1 MALSTAKAILTA
13 LLCTTIPNSSLAQD
27 EYTYDGGDY
36 EVEEGGDL
44 DDYED
49 DEGFFNIQLD
59 DEVLHTKYLFEQCAK
74 YFTVLLCRWTTHFCW
89 EAISSRSQ

>member
-59 DEVLHTKYLFEQCAK
+59 DEVLTKYLLEQCAK
-74 YFTVLLCRWTTHFCW
+74 YLTVLPGRQRTS
-89 EAISSRSQ
+89 AGRP

>member
-1 MALSTAKAILTA
+1 MAPSRVKTILTA
-13 LLCTTIPNSSLAQD
+13 LLCTTIPSSSLAQD

-59 DEVLHTKYLFEQCAK
+59 DEVLTKYLLEQSAK
-74 YFTVLLCRWTTHFCW
+74 YLTVPPGRQRTS
-89 EAISSRSQ
+89 AGRP

>member
-1 MALSTAKAILTA
+1 MAPPRVKTIITAV
-13 LLCTTIPNSSLAQD
+13 LCITIPNSSLAQD

-59 DEVLHTKYLFEQCAK
+59 DEVLTKYLLEQCAK
-74 YFTVLLCRWTTHFCW
+74 YLTVLPGRQRT
-89 EAISSRSQ
+89 SVGRP

>member
-59 DEVLHTKYLFEQCAK
+59 DEVLTNYLLEQCAK
-74 YFTVLLCRWTTHFCW
+74 YLIVLPGRQRTS
-89 EAISSRSQ
+89 AGRP